1 MPTTRMPN
9 PLTLGAARI
18 PDLLLLALCLAVPV
32 AAGCEDPAEPETHC
46 TPVGDGQTCAGVSEQ
61 TLGTGTW
68 YTESTGDVS
77 CASLIHVKQGAS
89 GGTGSETAPFGD
101 LPEAA
106 LAAGTSGPGTCIALA
121 AGTYQGAEL
130 PAGVSLLGRG
140 IAQTR
145 VRGVPAD
152 PGPVLAASG
161 NAVLIRGVRIAGD
174 GPALWIEDASRL
186 AVESVLVESAQGAG
200 VWLTDSDRVSLVHV
214 RVAGVTP
221 ATDAQD
227 SVGVGVYS
235 VRSQRVELR
244 DSLVEG
250 CAGSGLIHL
259 GGDLLV
265 ASSVVRRN
273 TGYGIAATC
282 AEPPCDLPPAVT
294 IQGSQVAENEGV
306 GTWLS
311 GVFAQVDALTLST
324 TRRDRF
330 GFSRG
335 FECVDVPDL
344 QLRGSTIEGGEN
356 WGVLLHGTSGVI
368 EGTRVANQ
376 QGRGLW
382 IQNPEGMP
390 AVPVDLDGVEV
401 LGNREVGVGILG
413 DCLVNVIGGEVTGT
427 VLADQFTTSGTIHD
441 VGDGIQALSGSSVT
455 VEQVTFQ
462 GNQRQSILADDIA
475 FLTVQNNQFA
485 DAADASIAVQNIGVA
500 NLDEA
505 DNLQCTGNQTAT
517 GMAVSPY
524 KPDDP
529 FGFDPNPASASHLP
543 AGL

>member
-1 MPTTRMPN
+1 
-9 PLTLGAARI
+9 
-18 PDLLLLALCLAVPV
+18 
-32 AAGCEDPAEPETHC
+32 
-46 TPVGDGQTCAGVSEQ
+46 
-61 TLGTGTW
+61 
-68 YTESTGDVS
+68 
-77 CASLIHVKQGAS
+77 
-89 GGTGSETAPFGD
+89 
-101 LPEAA
+101 
-106 LAAGTSGPGTCIALA
+106 
-121 AGTYQGAEL
+121 
-130 PAGVSLLGRG
+130 
-140 IAQTR
+140 
-145 VRGVPAD
+145 
-152 PGPVLAASG
+152 
-161 NAVLIRGVRIAGD
+161 
-174 GPALWIEDASRL
+174 
-186 AVESVLVESAQGAG
+186 
-200 VWLTDSDRVSLVHV
+200 
-214 RVAGVTP
+214 
-221 ATDAQD
+221 
-227 SVGVGVYS
+227 VGVYS